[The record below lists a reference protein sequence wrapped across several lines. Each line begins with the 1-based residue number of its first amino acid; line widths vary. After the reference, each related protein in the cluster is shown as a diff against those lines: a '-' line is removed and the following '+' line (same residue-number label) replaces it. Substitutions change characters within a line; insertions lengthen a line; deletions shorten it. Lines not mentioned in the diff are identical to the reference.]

1 MKLDGFL
8 DAAERI
14 VERHRLGPGQYARW
28 LWHRD
33 GREMGVNPYGC
44 ADAANILYTLG
55 RFPADEGERRAFV
68 ETMRGMQDEK
78 TGLFTEA
85 THHPIH
91 TTAHVTAAL
100 ELFEARPA
108 HRLASYDP
116 YRSREGLYA
125 LLDGLDWQKNP
136 WNMSHRGAGLYAAMK
151 LAGEST
157 EEWESAYFDWL
168 WSEADPVTGL
178 WRRGFADVAP
188 VSPVP
193 IDGIAPQS
201 WHLAGTFHYLFN
213 CEYAKMPL
221 RYPDRL
227 MDTCLNLYRH
237 GAVLPTFGRMV
248 GFMEIDWVFCLSRAL
263 RQSGR
268 RFAEAKEALDE
279 FARSYTGYL
288 LSLDPE
294 TDEGLNDL
302 HMLFGALCA
311 LAELQAALPG
321 RLTARTPLKL
331 VLDRRPF
338 I

>member
-8 DAAERI
+8 DAAARI

-28 LWHRD
+28 LWDRD
-33 GREMGVNPYGC
+33 GRDLGVNPYGC

-91 TTAHVTAAL
+91 TTAHVTAAV

-108 HRLASYDP
+108 HRLAAFDP
-116 YRSREGLYA
+116 YRDREGLYA
-125 LLDGLDWQKNP
+125 LLDGLDWRGNP

-157 EEWESAYFDWL
+157 EAWERDYFDWL
-168 WSEADPVTGL
+168 WAEADPVTGL
-178 WRRGFADVAP
+178 WRRGFADAAPVCDAPVDGVAP
-188 VSPVP
+188 R
-193 IDGIAPQS
+193 S

-213 CEYAKMPL
+213 CESARRPL
-221 RYPDRL
+221 RYPDKL
-227 MDTCLNLYRH
+227 ADSCLELYRKK
-237 GAVLPTFGRMV
+237 AILPSFGRMV
-248 GFMEIDWVFCLSRAL
+248 GFMEIDWTYCLNRAV
-263 RQSGR
+263 RQSGH
-268 RFAEAKEALDE
+268 RFAEAKEAMEE
-279 FARSYTGYL
+279 FAEGYVNYL
-288 LSLDPE
+288 CGLDPD

-321 RLTARTPLKL
+321 RLESRRSLRLA
-331 VLDRRPF
+331 LDRRPF